1 MLVTS
6 HFKVRICGCKTKATP
21 KFDHIITIKPSQT
34 MLSIDIQQNDYK
46 TLTQT
51 YMGFFNSKQFT
62 NFLNTTQT
70 GSAHSTS
77 GIDFSVFMK
86 TLFTSICFCTI
97 QLTLF
102 CLLRS
107 VFKFLYQPRCF
118 CVPVNERM
126 EVLPRGFLKWVVP
139 TLKSS
144 INTYLSLG
152 LDAYFFIRF
161 ISVLSLFFLF
171 IGSLNMI
178 ILIPINF
185 TSSDAQYTAS
195 GLDKLSLSNISKSN
209 VTKLNAHFVMG
220 LLTIGLFH
228 WLIIYEF
235 QSFVTIR
242 QSYLLSESHRSSIM
256 ARTLLIFNVPPY
268 LQDKTIL
275 KDLFQLV
282 PGGVRNI
289 WHVYNFETIDHQV
302 GKARDALM
310 YLERSQ
316 MLIMTK
322 YYRSSWLKL
331 SIDAEKFLQQTDI
344 KFYPPIYC
352 RLIKIPQ
359 VDRCIQLK
367 FPGWIRVFAFQK
379 RVSMVTWSLET
390 LTKCQAVIDEEN
402 SKLVNNDLKKHNK
415 VFIEFED
422 QKGACIAHQT
432 LLSQSQGCLD
442 KTLIEVHPDDVIWRN
457 ISRTDGTVCKFEKYL
472 VTLIFVTVVVLYVV
486 PVSLIGL
493 VSQIP
498 LLTKLMP
505 FLNWIYQLPE
515 EARETIS
522 GFLPSILLTILT
534 EMVMMLFRFLSY
546 FKGKATGSE
555 IEMDLQRWY
564 FAFLFVQQF
573 LVVTI
578 LSSVTVICRQ
588 IIDQPTSIPVLLAT
602 NLPKSATFF
611 FQYICLRAF
620 ALCGNSFLRIKQL
633 ALTNTWYKL
642 IDITPRQK
650 FTRITTLPE
659 IKWGTT
665 FAVYSIYACIGISY
679 SIISPLISIFI
690 IFFLNLS
697 ILYYKYAL
705 KYVFSHINRSET
717 MGRLYPSAL
726 LHLYV
731 GIYCL
736 ECCLIGVFFVLKDS
750 RGAYPLKYQGF
761 IMTWVLFFTIF
772 ANTLI
777 YNRYIPY
784 FSNLPILS
792 DKLYRVDKKTE
803 TSATSTKIETN
814 HDMLFLHPAFKY
826 EPPKIWLPKD
836 PNGFS
841 QLQLEHLRSKMT
853 TIAGQTEGAY
863 ASVGRLLSLKVV
875 VSDAPPD
882 YK

>member
-1 MLVTS
+1 MS
-6 HFKVRICGCKTKATP
+6 
-21 KFDHIITIKPSQT
+21 
-34 MLSIDIQQNDYK
+34 SIDIQQNDYK

-51 YMGFFNSKQFT
+51 YMEFFNSKQFA

-70 GSAHSTS
+70 GSAHSSS
-77 GIDFSVFMK
+77 GIDFSVFIK

-102 CLLRS
+102 CLIRS
-107 VFKFLYQPRCF
+107 VFNSLYQPRCF

-126 EVLPRGFLKWVVP
+126 EVLPRGFMKWVVP

-171 IGSLNMI
+171 VGSLNMI

-185 TSSDAQYTAS
+185 TSGDAKYTAS
-195 GLDKLSLSNISKSN
+195 GLDKLSLSNISSSN
-209 VTKLNAHFVMG
+209 VTRLNAHFIMG
-220 LLTIGLFH
+220 LFTIALFH

-242 QSYLLSESHRSSIM
+242 QSYLLSESHRNSIM

-268 LQDKTIL
+268 LQDKGIL
-275 KDLFQLV
+275 KDLFQHV

-289 WHVYNFETIDHQV
+289 WHLYNFETIDHQV
-302 GKARDALM
+302 RKARDALM
-310 YLERSQ
+310 YLEMSQ
-316 MLIMTK
+316 MLTMTK
-322 YYRSSWLKL
+322 YYRLTWLK
-331 SIDAEKFLQQTDI
+331 SNIDAAKFLSQTDI
-344 KFYPPIYC
+344 KFYPPVYC
-352 RLIKIPQ
+352 NLITIHQ
-359 VDRCIQLK
+359 IDRCIRFK
-367 FPGWIRVFAFQK
+367 FPGWIRVFALQK
-379 RVSMVTWSLET
+379 RVSMLTWSLET
-390 LTKCQAVIDEEN
+390 LTECQAIIDEEN
-402 SKLVNNDLKKHNK
+402 SKLVNNDLTKHNK
-415 VFIEFED
+415 VFVEFED
-422 QKGACIAHQT
+422 QRGACIAHQA

-442 KTLIEVHPDDVIWRN
+442 KTLIEVHPDDVIWGN
-457 ISRTDGTVCKFEKYL
+457 ISRTDGIACKFEKYL
-472 VTLIFVTVVVLYVV
+472 VTLIFITVVILYVV

-498 LLTKLMP
+498 TLTKLMP
-505 FLNWIYQLPE
+505 CLNWVYQLPE

-522 GFLPSILLTILT
+522 GFLPSILLTVLT
-534 EMVMMLFRFLSY
+534 EIVMMLFRFLSY

-578 LSSVTVICRQ
+578 SSSVTVICRQ

-633 ALTNTWYKL
+633 MLTNTWYKW
-642 IDITPRQK
+642 IDVTPRQK

-697 ILYYKYAL
+697 ILYFKYAL

-736 ECCLIGVFFVLKDS
+736 ECCLIGVFFVSKDS
-750 RGAYPLKYQGF
+750 RGSYPMKYQGLA
-761 IMTWVLFFTIF
+761 MTWVLFFTVF

-792 DKLYRVDKKTE
+792 DKIYKDDQKGKD
-803 TSATSTKIETN
+803 SATSTRIDTN
-814 HDMLFLHPAFKY
+814 HDMLYLHPAFKY

-836 PNGFS
+836 PDSFS
-841 QLQLEHLRSKMT
+841 DLQLEQIQSRMT
-853 TIAGQTEGAY
+853 TTLEGQTEGAY
-863 ASVGRLLSLKVV
+863 TSLGRLLSLKVV

>member
-1 MLVTS
+1 ME
-6 HFKVRICGCKTKATP
+6 
-21 KFDHIITIKPSQT
+21 
-34 MLSIDIQQNDYK
+34 
-46 TLTQT
+46 
-51 YMGFFNSKQFT
+51 FFNSKQFA

-107 VFKFLYQPRCF
+107 VFNSLYQPRCF
-118 CVPVNERM
+118 CVPINERM

-185 TSSDAQYTAS
+185 TSGDTKYTAS

-209 VTKLNAHFVMG
+209 VTRLNAHFVMG
-220 LLTIGLFH
+220 LITIGLFH
-228 WLIIYEF
+228 WMIIYEF

-242 QSYLLSESHRSSIM
+242 QSYLLSESHKNSIM
-256 ARTLLIFNVPPY
+256 ARTLLIFNVPDY
-268 LQDKTIL
+268 LQDEAVL

-282 PGGVRNI
+282 PGGIRNI
-289 WHVYNFETIDHQV
+289 WHVYDFETIGNQV

-310 YLERSQ
+310 YLEMSQ
-316 MLIMTK
+316 ILTLTK
-322 YYRSSWLKL
+322 YYRKTWLKL
-331 SIDAEKFLQQTDI
+331 NTDADKFLLQTDI

-352 RLIKIPQ
+352 KLIRIPLI
-359 VDRCIQLK
+359 DRHIKLK
-367 FPGWIRVFAFQK
+367 LPGWIRIFALQN
-379 RVSMVTWSLET
+379 RVSMLTWSLET
-390 LTKCQAVIDEEN
+390 LTKCQVIIDDEN
-402 SKLVNNDLKKHNK
+402 QKLLSNGLTKHNK

-442 KTLIEVHPDDVIWRN
+442 RTLIEVHPDDVIWGN
-457 ISRTDGTVCKFEKYL
+457 ISRTDGIACKFEKYL
-472 VTLIFVTVVVLYVV
+472 VTLILVTVVVLYVV

-534 EMVMMLFRFLSY
+534 ETVMTLFRFLSY

-555 IEMDLQRWY
+555 VEMDLQRWY

-633 ALTNTWYKL
+633 LLTNTWYKVVDL
-642 IDITPRQK
+642 TPRQK
-650 FTRITTLPE
+650 FNRITTLPE

-665 FAVYSIYACIGISY
+665 FAVYSIYASIGISY

-736 ECCLIGVFFVLKDS
+736 ECCLIGVLFVLKDS
-750 RGAYPLKYQGF
+750 RGYCPMKYQGF
-761 IMTWVLFFTIF
+761 VMTWVLFFTIF
-772 ANTLI
+772 ANSLI
-777 YNRYIPY
+777 YNRYVPY

-792 DKLYRVDKKTE
+792 DKIYKDDKKCE
-803 TSATSTKIETN
+803 TSATSTKVEVN
-814 HDMLFLHPAFKY
+814 HDTLFLHPAFKY
-826 EPPKIWLPKD
+826 EPPKIWLPRD

-841 QLQLEHLRSKMT
+841 QLQLAQIQAKMAT
-853 TIAGQTEGAY
+853 LVGQTEGAY
-863 ASVGRLLSLKVV
+863 ASLGKLFSLKVV
-875 VSDAPPD
+875 ITDAPPD

>member
-1 MLVTS
+1 
-6 HFKVRICGCKTKATP
+6 
-21 KFDHIITIKPSQT
+21 
-34 MLSIDIQQNDYK
+34 
-46 TLTQT
+46 
-51 YMGFFNSKQFT
+51 
-62 NFLNTTQT
+62 
-70 GSAHSTS
+70 
-77 GIDFSVFMK
+77 
-86 TLFTSICFCTI
+86 
-97 QLTLF
+97 
-102 CLLRS
+102 
-107 VFKFLYQPRCF
+107 
-118 CVPVNERM
+118 
-126 EVLPRGFLKWVVP
+126 
-139 TLKSS
+139 
-144 INTYLSLG
+144 
-152 LDAYFFIRF
+152 
-161 ISVLSLFFLF
+161 
-171 IGSLNMI
+171 MI
-178 ILIPINF
+178 VLIPINF
-185 TSSDAQYTAS
+185 TSGDDKYTAS
-195 GLDKLSLSNISKSN
+195 GLDKLSLSNISQSN
-209 VTKLNAHFVMG
+209 VTRLNAHFVMG

-242 QSYLLSESHRSSIM
+242 QSYLLSDSHKNSIM
-256 ARTLLIFNVPPY
+256 ARTLLVFDVPPY

-275 KDLFQLV
+275 RDLFQVV

-289 WHVYNFETIDHQV
+289 WLVYNFEKIDHEV
-302 GKARDALM
+302 EKARNALM
-310 YLERSQ
+310 YLEMSQ
-316 MLIMTK
+316 MLILTR
-322 YYRSSWLKL
+322 YYRSTWLK
-331 SIDAEKFLQQTDI
+331 SNVDTDKFLSQADT

-352 RLIKIPQ
+352 TSIRIPQ
-359 VDRCIQLK
+359 IDRCIRLK
-367 FPGWIRVFAFQK
+367 FPGWLRAFAFQK
-379 RVSMVTWSLET
+379 RVSMSTWALEM
-390 LTKCQAVIDEEN
+390 LAKCQVTIDEELSN
-402 SKLVNNDLKKHNK
+402 MANDNLTRHNK

-442 KTLIEVHPDDVIWRN
+442 KTLIEVHPDDIIWRN
-457 ISRTDGTVCKFEKYL
+457 ISRIDGIACKFEKYL
-472 VTLIFVTVVVLYVV
+472 VTLIFVTVVILYVV

-522 GFLPSILLTILT
+522 GFLPSILLTVLT
-534 EMVMMLFRFLSY
+534 EMVVMLFRFLSY

-578 LSSVTVICRQ
+578 SSSVTVICRQ

-633 ALTNTWYKL
+633 VLINTWYKWV
-642 IDITPRQK
+642 DITPRQK
-650 FTRITTLPE
+650 FTRLTTLPK

-705 KYVFSHINRSET
+705 KYVFSHINCSET

-736 ECCLIGVFFVLKDS
+736 ECCLIGVFFVSKDS
-750 RGAYPLKYQGF
+750 RGSHPLRYQGF

-792 DKLYRVDKKTE
+792 DKMYRIDKKCE
-803 TSATSTKIETN
+803 TSATSTKIDTN
-814 HDMLFLHPAFKY
+814 HDVLFLHPAFKY
-826 EPPKIWLPKD
+826 EAPKVWLPKD
-836 PNGFS
+836 PNGFTDLQLG
-841 QLQLEHLRSKMT
+841 QLQSKMT
-853 TIAGQTEGAY
+853 TLVGQTDGAY
-863 ASVGRLLSLKVV
+863 ASLGRLLSLKVV